1 MKSHILVAV
10 LALAGAAAASPALGA
25 DHPELSESDR
35 ILSESVPITITTDSD
50 SYDHSSVIEVFGT
63 VANAARDTQVTLRV
77 VNPLGTVVT
86 VGQYDVS
93 ADGTYETTLNT
104 AGDLWKYDG
113 TYTIRVQYGAQ
124 AVNNKALV
132 ELTGG
137 MPTSTMRTP
146 PASTQCTAA
155 ELSAGGYCIP
165 YSITGSTVTG
175 ASLNP
180 GESVVVMVDPFQA
193 GTLTLSPTRDVFRDF
208 TTALVDGEMWDDVD
222 VSGNDIMVTFP
233 AGTEKIEF
241 YGAFVVPE
249 FGAVALVV
257 LAVAVV
263 AIVAVTARSRLALA
277 PRY

>member
-10 LALAGAAAASPALGA
+10 LALAGAAAASPAFGD
-25 DHPELSESDR
+25 DHPSLSEVDR
-35 ILSESVPITITTDSD
+35 ILTESVPITITTDKD
-50 SYDHSSVIEVFGT
+50 SYDHKSVIEVFGT
-63 VANAARDTQVTLRV
+63 VSNAARGTQVTLQV
-77 VNPLGTVVT
+77 ISPLGSVVT
-86 VGQYDVS
+86 VDQLEVTD
-93 ADGTYETTLNT
+93 DGTYEAMLNT
-104 AGDLWKYDG
+104 SGDLWKYDG

-137 MPTSTMRTP
+137 TPTSATRGP
-146 PASTQCTAA
+146 PAAQCTAG

-165 YSITGSTVTG
+165 YSIDGSTVTG

-193 GTLTLSPTRDVFRDF
+193 GTLTISPSRDVFRDF
-208 TTALVDGEMWDDVD
+208 TTALVDGEMSDDVE
-222 VSGNDIMVTFP
+222 VSGNDITVSFP

-241 YGAFVVPE
+241 YGAFVIPE

>member
-10 LALAGAAAASPALGA
+10 LALAGVAAASPAFGD
-25 DHPELSESDR
+25 DHPDVTEANR
-35 ILSESVPITITTDSD
+35 ILTANVPITINTDKD
-50 SYDHSSVIEVFGT
+50 SYDHNSTVEVFGT
-63 VANAARDTQVTLRV
+63 VSNPDRGTQVTLQV
-77 VNPLGTVVT
+77 MSPKGSVVT
-86 VGQYDVS
+86 VDQIDVS
-93 ADGTYETTLNT
+93 NDGTYTTMLNT

-124 AVNNKALV
+124 GVNNKALI

-137 MPTSTMRTP
+137 IPTTTRVVPT
-146 PASTQCTAA
+146 AQCGVD

-180 GESVVVMVDPFQA
+180 GEAIVVMVDPFQA
-193 GTLTLSPTRDVFRDF
+193 GTLTISPTPDVFRDLV
-208 TTALVDGEMWDDVD
+208 TALVDGQMWDDVD
-222 VSGNDIMVTFP
+222 VSGNDITVTFP

-263 AIVAVTARSRLALA
+263 AIVAVTARSKLALA

>member
-10 LALAGAAAASPALGA
+10 LALAGAAAASPAFGD
-25 DHPELSESDR
+25 DHPDVTEANR
-35 ILSESVPITITTDSD
+35 ILTANVPITINTDKD
-50 SYDHSSVIEVFGT
+50 SYDHNSSVEVFGT
-63 VANAARDTQVTLRV
+63 VSNPDRGTQVTLQV
-77 VNPLGTVVT
+77 INPLGSVVT
-86 VGQYDVS
+86 VDQLDVS
-93 ADGTYETTLNT
+93 GDGTYTTMLNT
-104 AGDLWKYDG
+104 ASSLWKYDG

-124 AVNNKALV
+124 AVNNKTLV

-137 MPTSTMRTP
+137 IPTTSRVVPT
-146 PASTQCTAA
+146 AQCEAN

-180 GESVVVMVDPFQA
+180 GEAIVVMVDPFQA
-193 GTLTLSPTRDVFRDF
+193 GTLTISPTPDVFRDLV
-208 TTALVDGEMWDDVD
+208 TALVDGQMWDDVD
-222 VSGNDIMVTFP
+222 VSGNDITVAFP

-263 AIVAVTARSRLALA
+263 AIVAVTARSKLALA